1 MVTKAGKKTF
11 GLDRFFSSLYD
22 KVVPGLACFSLA
34 LVQVGSRQAY
44 SLSNEQVVRTDEE
57 KQQARQRKQKSAKP
71 QNTSKTD
78 PPKKPRGRPN
88 IGRFMQEVS

>member
-44 SLSNEQVVRTDEE
+44 SLSNEQVVRTDE
-57 KQQARQRKQKSAKP
+57 
-71 QNTSKTD
+71 
-78 PPKKPRGRPN
+78 
-88 IGRFMQEVS
+88 